1 MKKNLFRIIIIILLI
16 VGIAADAFLL
26 IRRVGS
32 EMDDRSVVSAVYY
45 PDIVKLSRES
55 GLSEQ
60 EWLSTLSQ
68 SGVRYL
74 IFMTQ
79 PEAELL
85 SYIDTV
91 GMEAAAQGDLEG
103 DWAFVVPLNGLE
115 LPDLGS
121 TPLVIMKNKIR
132 STNISP
138 KYFDIETFE
147 GEMIKGVYMYR
158 GFFNRYRDDIRGE
171 EIVNVLYRAITDRG
185 ARLLLLRPITY
196 KDFALVLDP
205 EVYTEVL
212 TETAERIAERGFSY
226 GESWSTLEA
235 EVMSPLILWL
245 TGLVPVALWL
255 ILLSRFNFLRKL
267 ILPLTALGLLGTAV
281 AIYIMPELA
290 QKLLAF
296 GCASGFSFLLIRFM
310 YEFFL
315 SGEPKLGKPLPSY
328 LIALAAL
335 LLWGLLGGLSVAA
348 IQTDLSYLYG
358 QDIFSGVKLSMALP
372 LVVCALVFALPIFRR
387 VWARDYSRREI
398 LAMLPVFVI
407 ILAAALVIIRRSG
420 DTGKDISKIE
430 NSLRVALEYTFYAR
444 PRTKELFIAV
454 PFMALM
460 FLPGLR
466 RDSVFRLVGA
476 LCCTVECTS
485 LINSFCHG
493 LAPIHVSLIRGA
505 SAAVVGAVLGIIV
518 LGVFVKLKKK
528 LNITV

>member
-1 MKKNLFRIIIIILLI
+1 MKKNLFRIIVLLLLI
-16 VGIAADAFLL
+16 IGILADAFLL
-26 IRRVGS
+26 IRRVGN
-32 EMDDRSVVSAVYY
+32 EMEDRSVVSAVYY

-55 GLSEQ
+55 GLSEEQ
-60 EWLSTLSQ
+60 WLGKLSDC
-68 SGVRYL
+68 GVRYL
-74 IFMTQ
+74 IFMTK
-79 PEAELL
+79 PSSDILDFIA
-85 SYIDTV
+85 SI
-91 GMEAAAQGDLEG
+91 GMEAAGQGDLEG

-115 LPDLGS
+115 LPNLGD
-121 TPLVIMKNKIR
+121 TPLVVMKNKVR

-196 KDFALVLDP
+196 KDFTLVLDP

-226 GESWSTLEA
+226 GESWSILEA
-235 EVMSPLILWL
+235 EVMSPFSLWL
-245 TGLVPVALWL
+245 TGLVPVAVWL
-255 ILLSRFNFLRKL
+255 IILSRFRFLKKL
-267 ILPLTALGLLGTAV
+267 MPLITGIALVGTAAAV
-281 AIYIMPELA
+281 YIMPDLA

-296 GCASGFSFLLIRFM
+296 GCAIGFSLGLVRFL

-315 SGEPKLGKPLPSY
+315 EKEHKLLPSLPSY
-328 LIALAAL
+328 LLGLAAL
-335 LLWGLLGGLSVAA
+335 LCWGLLGGLAIAA

-372 LVVCALVFALPIFRR
+372 LVVCGCIFVLPILRR
-387 VWARDYSRREI
+387 IKNRDYSRRE
-398 LAMLPVFVI
+398 LLGMLPAFI
-407 ILAAALVIIRRSG
+407 LILAALLVIIRRSG
-420 DTGKDISKIE
+420 DTGKDISQLE

-466 RDSVFRLVGA
+466 KDSIFRLVGA
-476 LCCTVECTS
+476 LCCTLECTS
-485 LINSFCHG
+485 LMNSFCHG
-493 LAPIHVSLIRGA
+493 LAPIHVSLIRGS
-505 SAAVVGAVLGIIV
+505 SAALVGAVLGIIV
-518 LGVFVKLKKK
+518 LGFFSLFRRRK
-528 LNITV
+528 NPQ